1 MVGTMAS
8 IEVTLLTHA
17 LMYISYTWF
26 VITCSYSGSV
36 YVYMMCGNS
45 ASFLNAGRFDFTSYC
60 MQQRHVEDSTSHQG
74 KGGGAKEI

>member
-17 LMYISYTWF
+17 LMYISYIWL

-36 YVYMMCGNS
+36 YVYMMCGNGVLY
-45 ASFLNAGRFDFTSYC
+45 FLNTGGSDFTSYS

-74 KGGGAKEI
+74 KGGGAK